1 MSIQSL
7 VEPAIRCCTELK
19 RTYENGT
26 VGWRTYREAW
36 QEGAWAVQSCVVA
49 LSMYPPPTHPP
60 HRRGVQ
66 MNFSPLSP

>member
-26 VGWRTYREAW
+26 GWWRTYREAW
-36 QEGAWAVQSCVVA
+36 QEGAWMMLNGAVVQRH
-49 LSMYPPPTHPP
+49 YIPPTPHPI
-60 HRRGVQ
+60 V
-66 MNFSPLSP
+66 